1 MNKYKRADRVAA
13 LLQEEVSNYLLF
25 EMKNADLGFITITRV
40 RVSDDLRHARIFYS
54 VLGEQERIGLTA
66 KKLEQLTGPIRGEM
80 GHRLGLRYVPEIEFS
95 YDDSAAY
102 AAHIQEVIEKIHRE
116 EKS

>member
-1 MNKYKRADRVAA
+1 MICATRAFSTACSENRNVSMRRRKRLA
-13 LLQEEVSNYLLF
+13 
-25 EMKNADLGFITITRV
+25 
-40 RVSDDLRHARIFYS
+40 
-54 VLGEQERIGLTA
+54 
-66 KKLEQLTGPIRGEM
+66 QLTGPVRGEM
-80 GHRLGLRYVPEIEFS
+80 GHRLGLRYVPEIDFA